1 MHKILAVCLNPTF
14 QRTLVID
21 HLAENEVHRST
32 EYYYDV
38 AGKGLN
44 TARILGQLGHDALH
58 LTHVGGRYRQE
69 YLQLND
75 ADRIGISSFDCDC
88 TIRTCYTLINTTSGT
103 TTEIVEEPP
112 AVSTDAREKVFAL
125 YEHLL
130 DEVEIVAICG
140 SMAPGYRED
149 TYPQMVRMAK
159 EAGKRVLLDIRGEPL
174 LESMRYHPDYINPNF
189 GEFARTFLPEEHIP
203 EHSDDQKIEQVVFNK
218 MLEIHE
224 QYGSVCILTHGSRP
238 TLYLDPDTK
247 EVASVPVRPIVA
259 RNTIGSGDA
268 FTAGFLS
275 VIIEGGNMRDAVL
288 KGQECGAT
296 NASLIRP
303 GRLF

>member
-1 MHKILAVCLNPTF
+1 MQKIVAVCLNPTF
-14 QRTLVID
+14 QRTFVID
-21 HLAENEVHRST
+21 HLTENEVHRSN

-44 TARILGQLGHDALH
+44 TARILGQLGQDALH
-58 LTHVGGRYRQE
+58 LTHVGGRYTQE
-69 YLQLND
+69 YLRLND
-75 ADRIGISSFDCDC
+75 ADRIAIASFDCDC
-88 TIRTCYTLINTTSGT
+88 TIRTCYTLINTKNGT

-112 AVSTDAREKVFAL
+112 AVSPDAQQKVFDL
-125 YEHLL
+125 YADLL
-130 DEVEIVAICG
+130 DEAGIIAICG

-159 EAGKRVLLDIRGEPL
+159 EAGKKVLLDIRGELL
-174 LESMRYHPDYINPNF
+174 LECMRFHPDFINPNF

-203 EHSDDQKIEQVVFNK
+203 EHSDDQKVEQIVQHKMIE
-218 MLEIHE
+218 ICE
-224 QYGSVCILTHGSRP
+224 QYGSVCVLTHGSRP
-238 TLYLDPDTK
+238 TLYVDPTTK
-247 EVASVPVRPIVA
+247 EVVSVPVKRIEA

-275 VIIEGGNMRDAVL
+275 VINEGGTMKDAVR
-288 KGQECGAT
+288 KGQECGAA

-303 GRLF
+303 GRIS